1 MNFGKNSLYSWSLQ
15 LDKVAVIKQ
24 IAEKN
29 VAVKE
34 KEVAA
39 HVSKLQT
46 SQKVL
51 SIFVTAANRA
61 QEEVSGAIENVVTS
75 ALQAVFG
82 ADYAFRINFVQRRS
96 STEADMVL
104 VKGENEVDPLD
115 NSGLGAANVVA
126 VALRA
131 AFIALDGT
139 VSRFMSLDEPTAALM
154 LKKQALAGGVLR
166 SLCDKLE
173 FQILLTTHS
182 IELAEC
188 ADSVYYVEQGNG
200 GRAKVRRIEI
210 DSIREILE

>member
-1 MNFGKNSLYSWSLQ
+1 MNSNQISLHSWTLL
-15 LDKVAVIKQ
+15 LDKVELLKQ

-34 KEVAA
+34 KELTA
-39 HVSKLQT
+39 HASKLGT

-51 SIFVTAANRA
+51 NIFVTAANMA
-61 QEEVSGAIENVVTS
+61 QEEVSGAIETVVSS

-82 ADYAFRINFVQRRS
+82 PDYKFRINFVQRRS

-115 NSGLGAANVVA
+115 SSGLGAANVVA

-139 VSRFMSLDEPTAALM
+139 VARFMSLDEPTAALM

-166 SLCDKLE
+166 SLCDKLN

-200 GRAKVRRIEI
+200 GRAKVKRIEI
-210 DSIREILE
+210 DSVREVLE